1 MLKEPV
7 YCVDSWILDVFRD
20 VREASFCE
28 SLNWTEYFL
37 FHSPLKIYIYIYFNL
52 VVYDIFFYINS
63 KFFFFFYFMLERN
76 NINN

>member
-28 SLNWTEYFL
+28 SLNYWTF
-37 FHSPLKIYIYIYFNL
+37 FIPFSFKNIYIYFNL